1 MNKSTKIHLFSLLL
15 QLSMR
20 IINGK
25 FKGRRFSPPTNITAR
40 PTTDFAKESLFNV
53 ITNNYFDLEG
63 ITALDLFSG
72 TGSISFEFVSRGC
85 SNVTAIEMSEKH
97 LAFIKKTASELKITN
112 LRTSRI
118 DVFRFLKG
126 CSQKYDIIFAD
137 PPYQLDSLKTLP
149 DLVFEHSLL
158 TKGGLF
164 VLEHGSSNSFSNHPH
179 FVEHRSYGNVHFSF
193 FK

>member
-1 MNKSTKIHLFSLLL
+1 
-15 QLSMR
+15 MR

-53 ITNNYFDLEG
+53 ITNNYFDLEDT
-63 ITALDLFSG
+63 TALDLFSG

-97 LAFIKKTASELKITN
+97 LAFIKKTSSELKISN

-118 DVFRFLKG
+118 DVFRFLKS

-149 DLVFEHSLL
+149 DLIFEHSLL
-158 TKGGLF
+158 TEDGLF
-164 VLEHGSSNSFSNHPH
+164 VLEHGSSNSFSEHP
-179 FVEHRSYGNVHFSF
+179 
-193 FK
+193 